1 MLYRR
6 DAGATKFVD
15 SMNCSRSSSPCDLS
29 RRELI
34 KTAAGVGAALLV
46 PGCLPWWPGG
56 GVASAATAILRAAY
70 DNSLVDVIEA
80 GLVLVPPPDV
90 AGKSV
95 LLKPNLVDLPRENKP
110 AVTNPTLVMAAAEAF
125 RRRGA
130 AKIIVA
136 DGPALQRDAWQ
147 IVDAIGLTQLLA
159 ADALEFVDLN
169 LADVRAISNGGAGL
183 GLPTLYYPEPVLQA
197 DVIVSLPKM
206 KVHHWAGVSL
216 AMKSMIGTTPGKIYG
231 WPRNI
236 FHIRNFNYAIMDL
249 NLTRP
254 CDYAIID
261 GIVGME
267 GDGPVR
273 GTPVDAGVIVMGD
286 NPPAVDATATRV
298 MGLNPLVV
306 PYLRQAENLLG
317 PIAEGQI
324 EQRGETIVSVRQT
337 FQVLSHLAALT
348 M

>member
-1 MLYRR
+1 M
-6 DAGATKFVD
+6 A
-15 SMNCSRSSSPCDLS
+15 SSRTSAPGTLT
-29 RRELI
+29 RREFI
-34 KTAAGVGAALLV
+34 KTAGAAGAALVMPSCV
-46 PGCLPWWPGG
+46 PVFPGG
-56 GVASAATAILRAAY
+56 ITNAATAILRAAY
-70 DNSLVDVIEA
+70 DNDLVDVIEA
-80 GLVLVPPPDV
+80 GFNLVPPPDV
-90 AGKSV
+90 AGKNV
-95 LLKPNLVDLPRENKP
+95 LLKPNLVDLPRDNKP
-110 AVTNPTLVMAAAEAF
+110 VVTHPVLVMAAAEAF

-130 AKIIVA
+130 AKIVVG

-147 IVDAIGLTQLLA
+147 IVDSIGLTQLLS
-159 ADALEFVDLN
+159 ADALDFVDLN
-169 LADVRAISNGGAGL
+169 LADVHAIANVGTGIGL
-183 GLPTLYYPEPVLQA
+183 SKLYYPQPVLQA

-236 FHIRNFNYAIMDL
+236 FHIRNFNNAIMDL

-261 GIVGME
+261 GIVGMQ
-267 GDGPVR
+267 GDGPIR
-273 GTPVDAGVIVMGD
+273 GTPVNAGVIVMGD
-286 NPPAVDATATRV
+286 NPPAVDATATRI
-298 MGLNPLVV
+298 MGLNPHVV

-324 EQRGETIVSVRQT
+324 EQRGETIASVRRS
-337 FQVLSHLAALT
+337 FEVLSHLAALT